1 MSARD
6 LLQVG
11 RVARPHGLRGECKVI
26 PECDKPAHLLDLQ
39 EIWLGSTPDASRPVR
54 IDTARLQHSRRGVI
68 ALMRLDGAQSREE
81 AARYVHL
88 NVYACEKDLPPLE
101 PGEFFLHELV
111 GMTVVTAGGTS
122 IGAVKD
128 VWEMPANN
136 LYVVERPGKK
146 DALIPAVPAFVRKVD
161 RKNREMLVTP
171 VEGLLD

>member
-1 MSARD
+1 MLGQD

-26 PECDKPAHLLDLQ
+26 PECDNPTRLLDLG
-39 EIWLGSTPDASRPVR
+39 EIWLGFTPDTTRPVSV
-54 IDTARLQHSRRGVI
+54 DTARLQHSRRGFT
-68 ALMRLDGAQSREE
+68 ALMRFDGAQSREE
-81 AARYVHL
+81 AANYLHL
-88 NVYACEKDLPPLE
+88 NVYAREKDLPPLE

-111 GMTVVTAGGTS
+111 GMTVVTVEGVPV
-122 IGAVKD
+122 GAVKD

-161 RKNREMLVTP
+161 RENRKMLVTP